1 MPLPSR
7 KEIRTQLFILVGFA
21 TAALSTTTF
30 FLETQSPLMAP
41 KKLMTGI
48 ESVDRMPVANLEE
61 ANVNWDDVNL
71 ATGQVV
77 SPESEIKTARGK
89 MLRDFEAR

>member
-7 KEIRTQLFILVGFA
+7 KEIRNQLFILVGFA

-30 FLETQSPLMAP
+30 FMETQSP

-48 ESVDRMPVANLEE
+48 ETNAQIKPAVAISDE
-61 ANVNWDDVNL
+61 NVNWDDVNL